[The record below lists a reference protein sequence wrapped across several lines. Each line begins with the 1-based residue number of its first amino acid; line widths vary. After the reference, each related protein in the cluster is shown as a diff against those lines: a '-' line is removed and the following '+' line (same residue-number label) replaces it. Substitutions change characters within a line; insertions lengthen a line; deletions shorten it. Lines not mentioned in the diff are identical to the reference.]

1 MLFEKYNYNNM
12 ELEIELEELRRKW
25 TCLLEKLDNLGK
37 VNLFKIVIAKAE
49 KMVAGRWI
57 QIFNISS

>member
-1 MLFEKYNYNNM
+1 M
-12 ELEIELEELRRKW
+12 ELEELSRKW

-37 VNLFKIVIAKAE
+37 VNLFKIVIAKAK

-57 QIFNISS
+57 QVLDVFS

>member
-1 MLFEKYNYNNM
+1 M
-12 ELEIELEELRRKW
+12 ELEIELEELSRKW

-57 QIFNISS
+57 QIFDNFS

>member
-1 MLFEKYNYNNM
+1 M
-12 ELEIELEELRRKW
+12 ELEELSRKW

-57 QIFNISS
+57 QIFEVISLKFC

>member
-1 MLFEKYNYNNM
+1 M
-12 ELEIELEELRRKW
+12 ELEELSRKW

-57 QIFNISS
+57 KVFDVFS